1 MKYLAWRNMGDHDN
15 IEHPS
20 RQGDPPEQQAQ
31 ELTANTSAPVSLTSG
46 LTPATKSHNVTSVS
60 STAVTQAAVDAAPNQ
75 GTAAAVSKVTV
86 PKQVESSQGS
96 FAALNKLL
104 HSFTTGSPKT
114 LKKEAKKASAL
125 TDAQVQQSPCKT
137 VC

>member
-1 MKYLAWRNMGDHDN
+1 MGDHDG
-15 IEHPS
+15 IEHPL
-20 RQGDPPEQQAQ
+20 RHGDPPQKQKQ
-31 ELTANTSAPVSLTSG
+31 ELTANTSAPDSLTSG
-46 LTPATKSHNVTSVS
+46 LPPGAISHTVTSVS
-60 STAVTQAAVDAAPNQ
+60 SAAATEAVADAAPHP
-75 GTAAAVSKVTV
+75 GTVAAVSKIRV
-86 PKQVESSQGS
+86 PNQVESSQGS

-125 TDAQVQQSPCKT
+125 TDAQVQQSCCKT